1 MTAVLCATALAVAAA
16 MSILWLISL
25 ARRDA
30 SIVDIWWGPG
40 FVWIAA
46 VACAVGTGGDA
57 PRRALSLGLLA
68 LWGFRLGIYLFVR
81 NHGAGEDYRY
91 KAMRKRHG
99 ERFALVSL
107 ATVFGLQGVLAWI
120 VSWPVQVVHVSAGGP
135 LGALDLVGALL
146 FSVGFAFES
155 IGDWQLARWKADPA
169 NAGRVMDRGLWRYTR
184 HPNYFGDACVWWGLF
199 AIALATPAGRW
210 TLLSPLLMSFLLLR
224 VSGVPLL
231 ERGLRKRRPGY
242 AEYAERTS
250 AFFPLPPRRRATAA
264 AAPTTPPRG

>member
-1 MTAVLCATALAVAAA
+1 MIEVGIATALAVAAA
-16 MSILWLISL
+16 MATLWLVSL

-40 FVWIAA
+40 FVWIAG
-46 VACAVGTGGDA
+46 VACAVGTGGD
-57 PRRALSLGLLA
+57 PSRRALSLGLLA
-68 LWGFRLGIYLFVR
+68 LWGLRLGVYLFVR

-91 KAMRKRHG
+91 QAMRRRHG
-99 ERFALVSL
+99 ERFGWVSL
-107 ATVFGLQGVLAWI
+107 WTVFGLQGVLAWI

-146 FSVGFAFES
+146 FAVGFGFEA
-155 IGDWQLARWKADPA
+155 IGDWQLARFKADPA

-184 HPNYFGDACVWWGLF
+184 HPNYFGDTLVWWGLF
-199 AIALATPAGRW
+199 AIALATPAGAW
-210 TLLSPLLMSFLLLR
+210 TLPGPLLMSFLLLR

-242 AEYAERTS
+242 ADYVARTS
-250 AFFPLPPRRRATAA
+250 AFFPLPPRRRPKAT
-264 AAPTTPPRG
+264 PTPD